1 MQTGSEK
8 LLASKKKEWG
18 KIQLPF
24 KRPRKGKK
32 KKKILLL
39 EKKICF
45 WQLYLRLSNL
55 EVKHGKML

>member
-39 EKKICF
+39 EKKNV
-45 WQLYLRLSNL
+45 LLATLL
-55 EVKHGKML
+55 ETLKFGS

>member
-32 KKKILLL
+32 KKNTAFRKKNVLLATLL
-39 EKKICF
+39 ETLKF
-45 WQLYLRLSNL
+45 GS
-55 EVKHGKML
+55 